1 MYQAVRRYLIPL
13 GGLLRT
19 PLCLLESATRTLP
32 PSQPKSLD
40 QPSRKL
46 TARLSPGSSGT
57 PRRLHDLGYHHAVRG
72 KPPDQSLGVDPNYKR
87 GYEAATRAKSGSPE
101 KETTPSLGHGLH
113 PVWELPE
120 DITDDEIQES
130 LLESAGR
137 AKSQMERS
145 GKLLGKPFGV
155 GLNGVVY
162 ASDRP
167 GMVVKMD
174 KGDNEARLARF
185 VTNDP
190 ELNKLRALP
199 KFLSAT
205 PTGVVDRVSGKEIHA
220 IEREDLHDLP
230 DALEADGLD
239 AFDELRDA
247 LNELS
252 DQIVA
257 GEIDRDNY
265 VEAVERHLGE
275 SGIYARAASVHPNFA
290 SALQDMEELIKRGI
304 MPCDLH
310 ISNWGVRRATGE
322 FVMRDVGCFATLK

>member
-1 MYQAVRRYLIPL
+1 M
-13 GGLLRT
+13 
-19 PLCLLESATRTLP
+19 LP

-40 QPSRKL
+40 QPSRQR
-46 TARLSPGSSGT
+46 TARLSPGSAGT
-57 PRRLHDLGYHHAVRG
+57 SRRLHDLGYHHAVRG
-72 KPPDQSLGVDPNYKR
+72 KPPDQQLGSDPNYKR
-87 GYEAATRAKSGSPE
+87 GYEAATRAKASSPE
-101 KETTPSLGHGLH
+101 QKTTPTLGHGLH
-113 PVWELPE
+113 PVWEIPE
-120 DITDDEIQES
+120 DVSDDEIQES
-130 LLESAGR
+130 LLEASERAR
-137 AKSQMERS
+137 AQMAKS
-145 GKLLGKPFGV
+145 GKNLGRLFGV
-155 GLNGVVY
+155 GLNGAVY

-174 KGDNEARLARF
+174 KGDNEARLAKF
-185 VTNDP
+185 VSQDP

-205 PTGVVDRVSGKEIHA
+205 PTGVRDRVSGKEIHA
-220 IEREDLHDLP
+220 IEREDLQDLP
-230 DALEADGLD
+230 EALEADGLEP
-239 AFDELRDA
+239 FDDLRDA

-252 DQIVA
+252 DQIVE
-257 GEIDRDNY
+257 GEIHRDNY

-310 ISNWGVRRATGE
+310 ISNWGMRQSTGE